1 MNKIQNVT
9 MEMHELYLKLNKKS
23 LRNRKGMQFKIW
35 ATTEYYPEYWWEL
48 VNIATHHVN
57 AIMLG
62 AQTKFS

>member
-9 MEMHELYLKLNKKS
+9 MEMHELYLKLNKKP

-35 ATTEYYPEYWWEL
+35 TATEYHLELGWEL
-48 VNIATHHVN
+48 VNIAIHHVN

-62 AQTKFS
+62 AQI